1 MSEQGHETMRQLVQ
15 KLPEQLQAEADKDA
29 KYAEQRRAPRDEV
42 ALPTRMFSQDNR
54 GGDVLLVN
62 ISPFGFM
69 AREYGETPKG
79 TMVRLVLPRLG
90 QVTAKVVWSL
100 GGRVGAEFLK
110 PIDSYAYTAMLNAA
124 KAKRQRWPMG

>member
-1 MSEQGHETMRQLVQ
+1 MSQIAEKLTDLV
-15 KLPEQLQAEADKDA
+15 DNDA

-42 ALPTRMFSQDNR
+42 ALPTRMFTDQL

-62 ISPFGFM
+62 ISPLGFM

-79 TMVRLVLPRLG
+79 TLVRLALPRLG
-90 QVTAKVVWSL
+90 QVSARVVWSL
-100 GGRVGAEFLK
+100 GGRVGAEFIK

-124 KAKRQRWPMG
+124 RAKRQRWPMG

>member
-1 MSEQGHETMRQLVQ
+1 MRQLVQ
-15 KLPEQLQAEADKDA
+15 KLPEELQAEADDDA

-42 ALPTRMFSQDNR
+42 ALPTRMFTQDQR

-62 ISPFGFM
+62 ISSLGFM
-69 AREYGETPKG
+69 VREYGETPKG
-79 TMVRLVLPRLG
+79 SIVRIALPRLG
-90 QVTAKVVWSL
+90 QVSARVMWSL
-100 GGRVGAEFLK
+100 GGRLGAEFIK